1 MTRQY
6 LDIPVSPADLA
17 FGLMADFDAD
27 SHPSTVF
34 LIAGA
39 YRDENGLPWVL
50 PGVKEVY
57 HQSIFQCEH
66 EQKQRRLITL
76 QAKACLENN
85 PNHEYL
91 GIAGSP
97 TFIKLA
103 QSLIFG
109 TKISEK
115 IKEHIASIQTVSRTG
130 ANHMAALFLAKHL
143 RPQRVFTPSPTWVNH
158 KSIWTMAG
166 TPHEEYPYYS

>member
-1 MTRQY
+1 MNIDRRYFQGHFASFSASSICSTKTRSLLLNLNRQLFISCGIQSRYYHLTTVRKYHILPTTNMTRQY

-66 EQKQRRLITL
+66 E
-76 QAKACLENN
+76 
-85 PNHEYL
+85 
-91 GIAGSP
+91 
-97 TFIKLA
+97 
-103 QSLIFG
+103 
-109 TKISEK
+109 
-115 IKEHIASIQTVSRTG
+115 
-130 ANHMAALFLAKHL
+130 
-143 RPQRVFTPSPTWVNH
+143 
-158 KSIWTMAG
+158 
-166 TPHEEYPYYS
+166 